1 MDVRTRFWIGAVMAG
16 GILSAPHSANA
27 QWVKYPTPGA
37 PRTRDGK
44 VNLSAPA
51 PRVNGKPDIS
61 GLWQAE
67 PTPLAELTAMFGDVG
82 ALAVPG
88 DDPQTF
94 SKYLF
99 NVLADFKPE
108 DSPLRPEFNELFGKR
123 AQTIGADIPT
133 SHCLPGGIPF
143 GMLLPFP
150 IKIVQTP
157 GLIVMLLEADGTS
170 RRVYTDGRKYP
181 DDPQPL
187 WMGYSVGRWEGDT
200 LVVGTRGFND
210 KSWLDG
216 LGHPHSEDMRVT
228 ERFQRRDF
236 GHMDVQFTIDD
247 PKTYTKPFSFTVTLR
262 FVPDTDT
269 LEWFCAENERDRK
282 HL

>member
-1 MDVRTRFWIGAVMAG
+1 MLAGAC
-16 GILSAPHSANA
+16 LCAPYAANA
-27 QWVKYPTPGA
+27 QWLNYPTPGA

-44 VNLSAPA
+44 MNLAAPA

-61 GLWQAE
+61 GIWQVE

-82 ALAVPG
+82 ALSVPG
-88 DDPQTF
+88 DDPRTF

-108 DSPLRPEFNELFGKR
+108 EAPMRPEFNELFGKR
-123 AQTIGADIPT
+123 AQTAGADIPT

-150 IKIVQTP
+150 TKIIQTP
-157 GLIVMLLEADGTS
+157 GLIVMLLEADATS
-170 RRVYTDGRKYP
+170 RQVYTDGRKYP

-187 WMGYSVGRWEGDT
+187 WMGYSVGHWEGDT
-200 LVVGTRGFND
+200 LVVDTRGFND
-210 KSWLDG
+210 KAWLDG
-216 LGHPHSEDMRVT
+216 LGHPHSEDCASPNVSTGAISATWTCRS
-228 ERFQRRDF
+228 
-236 GHMDVQFTIDD
+236 TIDD
-247 PKTYTKPFSFTVTLR
+247 LKTYTKPFSIKVTYRLL
-262 FVPDTDT
+262 PDTDVME
-269 LEWFCAENERDRK
+269 LYCAENEKDTH